1 MTGRIAVS
9 AGASS
14 GSSMLS
20 LGPETSAIASPD
32 VALSPSIRKSQA
44 YFWTAEWQQWET
56 LADYDRL
63 IGDYYE
69 PDDVEALIAWL
80 NDDE

>member
-14 GSSMLS
+14 GSSTLS
-20 LGPETSAIASPD
+20 LGVETSAIASPD
-32 VALSPSIRKSQA
+32 VALRRSIPRSQA

-69 PDDVEALIAWL
+69 PDDIDALITWL